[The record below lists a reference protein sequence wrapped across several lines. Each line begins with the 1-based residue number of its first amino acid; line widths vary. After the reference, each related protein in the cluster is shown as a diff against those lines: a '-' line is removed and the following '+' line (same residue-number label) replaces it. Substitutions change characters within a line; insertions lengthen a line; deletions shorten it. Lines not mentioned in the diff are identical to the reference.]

1 MKKAPLPY
9 NEELGESASAPDPD
23 DQGFQ
28 DFLSA
33 TAFRHK
39 IHNPHYPEQGTG
51 MHVPLWV
58 APKLA
63 HQLLAAHGRTGHVIP
78 HQNDEL

>member
-1 MKKAPLPY
+1 MKKAPIPF
-9 NEELGESASAPDPD
+9 NEESGEPPNRPDTD

-28 DFLSA
+28 QFLSA
-33 TAFRHK
+33 VDFRRK
-39 IHNPHYPEQGTG
+39 IHDPHFPERGTG

-63 HQLLAAHGRTGHVIP
+63 HQLLQTHGKTGHVIP